1 MKQTCASDHYWEIRR
16 GAVTLCHGPRETI
29 PTPAQRK
36 QLLADGYE
44 VIVNGKGSK
53 SQLKGEQNGRVH

>member
-1 MKQTCASDHYWEIRR
+1 MKSTCESDRYWEIRL
-16 GAVTLCHGPRETI
+16 GTVTLCWGPRETL

-44 VIVNGKGSK
+44 VIVNGKV
-53 SQLKGEQNGRVH
+53 SQGGRS